1 MHRVYPTII
10 DVNYCWGWSN
20 LFTVYFVQTNVS
32 FCAQIVHDTEKLFI
46 LLLLPYC
53 IIFLQAVNSLQRADA
68 YSQRMTLKFLKYAQS
83 SQCENMNDSSVSYAA
98 GALTFE

>member
-1 MHRVYPTII
+1 MRKHEFLVP
-10 DVNYCWGWSN
+10 
-20 LFTVYFVQTNVS
+20 
-32 FCAQIVHDTEKLFI
+32 FI
-46 LLLLPYC
+46 SVC
-53 IIFLQAVNSLQRADA
+53 LQAVNSLQRADA

>member
-1 MHRVYPTII
+1 MST
-10 DVNYCWGWSN
+10 
-20 LFTVYFVQTNVS
+20 TVGNGQIYLRSILVKQMFYFVLKSYMIQNN
-32 FCAQIVHDTEKLFI
+32 FI

>member
-1 MHRVYPTII
+1 MHVL
-10 DVNYCWGWSN
+10 V
-20 LFTVYFVQTNVS
+20 LV
-32 FCAQIVHDTEKLFI
+32 
-46 LLLLPYC
+46 LLISVC
-53 IIFLQAVNSLQRADA
+53 LQAVNSLQRADT